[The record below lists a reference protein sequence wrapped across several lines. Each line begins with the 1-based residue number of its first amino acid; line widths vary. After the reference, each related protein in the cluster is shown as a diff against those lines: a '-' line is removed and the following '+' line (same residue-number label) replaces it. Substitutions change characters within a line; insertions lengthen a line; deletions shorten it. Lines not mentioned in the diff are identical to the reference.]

1 MDKGNLVQLLQAS
14 QIPDT
19 EKVKAVTA
27 ELQKNYY
34 SHPESLLLLIE
45 VTISHEDAG
54 IRQLASVQ
62 ALRLTPRHWSK
73 LPANQRSLALQ
84 HLLESILSDQSANS
98 RHSKSRLLA
107 AGLGIDLEDGENQD
121 FLRGLLSLN
130 TNENVTHREVGSY
143 ILFALLEE
151 DPTHFAE
158 QVSELLGLIK
168 TTIVDAA
175 SADVRL
181 NSVKSVGALLML
193 IDPEEDA
200 QSLTILQSL
209 VQPMVEIL
217 KAAIDQGNDDQYKD
231 VFEVFQS
238 FLAYDSALLAAHLKD
253 LLQFMI
259 ELAVNTDVEEDARS
273 QALAFLSQCARYRR
287 MKIQGMKDMGALLMV
302 KSMEIVAEIDNDADE
317 DDNSP
322 ARTALSLIDQLASDL
337 PPKQVIV
344 PLLDRFPGFAQSQN
358 PGHRKSAILSLGTAA
373 EGAPDFIATQLQ
385 TLLPTVLQLLNDQDG
400 SVRHAALVG
409 LIHLADEMA
418 DELSPQHEALIGAL
432 LNNLEAAAG
441 GSDKQNISI
450 IRAACGALDS
460 LIGEGLDDQLI
471 KNFGPKLIVP
481 MGKLLNHE
489 EYSVKSAAAGAIGA
503 IASALGG
510 DEFKPYFKDVMTAL
524 GQYVNIKDSEEALAL
539 RSSVCDSMGRIA
551 DAVGAQEFQPYVMDL
566 MKASEE
572 ALQLDNARLKETS
585 FILWASL
592 SKVYGSEFVHFLPG
606 VFKGL
611 FDCLE
616 LEEEEVSIPGVN
628 KEDIPEGLLLAGGK
642 KLKFKSVDDD
652 IEEMDDDD
660 EDWDDLDDFAGVTA
674 VALEQEIALEV
685 LGDVITHS
693 CGVDN
698 IKEYLDTAME
708 KVKALAQ
715 HPYDGARKAAIS
727 TLWRSYARVWQ
738 LFEEQTGAK
747 WEAGIPLKQTPDPV
761 LIGLGQMVVGATLSV
776 WAEDQERMSNSRY
789 TQLTQTH
796 KVGVITEINRNIAA
810 TLKACGPAIL
820 THEDMLK
827 ESITVLG
834 CLITRSHP
842 CQQDLGDE
850 EEEQEAEGSSEFD
863 WLVIDTAMDVI
874 LGLATALGG
883 DFAEMWK
890 VFQQVILK
898 FASSQEAL
906 ERSTS
911 VGVIAEAVKYMGN
924 AVTPFTPQ
932 LLPVLIHRLTDEDSL
947 AKSNAAYAT
956 GQLIFNSTNTDAT
969 IAQYQTILQ
978 KLEPLL
984 HIQESRMVD
993 NVSGCISRMIMVNPN
1008 PALVERVLP
1017 ALVDV
1022 LPLKEDFEE
1031 NAPIYQAIYKLY
1043 DAQNPTVQQLTPKIL
1058 PVLRTVVGEPEE
1070 QLDAETRQLVQKLLQ
1085 VLN

>member
-34 SHPESLLLLIE
+34 SQPESLLLLIE

-62 ALRLTPRHWSK
+62 ALRLTPRHWAK
-73 LPANQRSLALQ
+73 LPSDKKELAKK
-84 HLLESILSDQSANS
+84 HLTESILNDQSSTS

-107 AGLGIDLEDGENQD
+107 GAVGVDLEDGEGQD
-121 FLRGLLSLN
+121 FVRELLALNTSDNVAHREIGSFILVCLLENDPLPFVEQVKALLSL
-130 TNENVTHREVGSY
+130 
-143 ILFALLEE
+143 IA
-151 DPTHFAE
+151 
-158 QVSELLGLIK
+158 K
-168 TTIVDAA
+168 TIVDPA
-175 SADVRL
+175 SIEVRL
-181 NSVKSVGALLML
+181 NSAKAVSALLAL
-193 IDPEEDA
+193 VDVEEDNTECVEII
-200 QSLTILQSL
+200 QTMI
-209 VQPMVEIL
+209 QPTVEIL
-217 KAAIDQGNDDQYKD
+217 KNAIDQGNDDQYND
-231 VFEVFQS
+231 IFEVLQNFMT
-238 FLAYDSALLAAHLKD
+238 YDSAYLANHFKD
-253 LLQFMI
+253 LIQFMI
-259 ELAVNTDVEEDARS
+259 ELGVNTEVEDDARS
-273 QALAFLSQCARYRR
+273 QALVFLAQSARYRR
-287 MKIQGMKDMGALLMV
+287 LKIQGMKDMGALLMV
-302 KSMEIVAEIDNDADE
+302 KSMQIVAEIDNDADE
-317 DDNSP
+317 DDSSP

-337 PPKQVIV
+337 PPRPVIV
-344 PLLDRFPGFAQSQN
+344 PLLEQFPTFAQSPQ
-358 PGHRKSAILSLGTAA
+358 PGLRKSAILSLGTAA

-385 TLLPTVLQLLNDQDG
+385 PLMPQIIQLLNDQDS

-409 LIHLADEMA
+409 VIHLADEMA
-418 DELSPQHEALIGAL
+418 EELAPQHEALISAL
-432 LNNLEAAAG
+432 LTNLEAASA
-441 GSDKQNISI
+441 GSDKQSISI

-471 KNFGPKLIVP
+471 KTFGPKLIVP
-481 MGKLLNHE
+481 MGKLLGHDDF
-489 EYSVKSAAAGAIGA
+489 SVKSAAAGAIGA

-510 DEFKPYFKDVMTAL
+510 EEFKPYFKEVMGAL

-572 ALQLDNARLKETS
+572 ALNLDNARLKETS

-592 SKVYGSEFVHFLPG
+592 SKVYGNDFSHFLPG

-616 LEEEEVSIPGVN
+616 LDEEDVNIPGL
-628 KEDIPEGLLLAGGK
+628 KPEDLPEGLLIANGK
-642 KLKFKSVDDD
+642 KIRVKST
-652 IEEMDDDD
+652 EHEMEDDD
-660 EDWDDLDDFAGVTA
+660 EDEWDDMEDYSGVTA

-693 CGVDN
+693 CDAN
-698 IKEYLDTAME
+698 AIKEYLD
-708 KVKALAQ
+708 KAVERIAPLAE

-747 WEAGIPLKQTPDPV
+747 WEAGIPLKQQPDAV
-761 LIGLGQMVVGATLSV
+761 LVKLGELVVKSTNNI
-776 WAEDQERMSNSRY
+776 WAEDTERDESY
-789 TQLTQTH
+789 TLTQLTQTH
-796 KVGVITEINRNIAA
+796 KSDVITEINRNIAA

-820 THEDMLK
+820 THDDLLK
-827 ESITVLG
+827 DSVTVLG

-842 CQQDLGDE
+842 CQQDMGD
-850 EEEQEAEGSSEFD
+850 EEEQEAEGSSELD

-874 LGLATALGG
+874 LGLATALGP

-890 VFQQVILK
+890 VFEKPILK
-898 FASSQEAL
+898 FASSQENL

-911 VGVIAEAVKYMGN
+911 VGVIAEAIKYMGN
-924 AVTPFTPQ
+924 AVTPFTDG
-932 LLPVLIHRLTDEDSL
+932 LLPILNHRLTDSDPL

-956 GQLIFNSTNTDAT
+956 GQLIFNSTATDKT
-969 IAQYQTILQ
+969 IPHYPAILQ

-984 HIQESRMVD
+984 SIQESRMVD
-993 NVSGCISRMIMVNPN
+993 NVSGCICRMIMTNPN
-1008 PALVERVLP
+1008 PEFVDRVLP
-1017 ALVDV
+1017 AVVGV

-1043 DAQNPTVQQLTPKIL
+1043 DQQNPTVQQLTNKII
-1058 PVLRTVVGEPEE
+1058 PVLQTVLGPPEE
-1070 QLDAETRQLVQKLLQ
+1070 QLEPETRQLVQKLAQALQ
-1085 VLN
+1085 

>member
-34 SHPESLLLLIE
+34 SQPESLLLLIE
-45 VTISHEDAG
+45 VTISHDDAA

-73 LPANQRSLALQ
+73 LPADKRELAKK
-84 HLLESILSDQSANS
+84 HILESILNDQSASS

-107 AGLGIDLEDGENQD
+107 CAVGLDLEDGEGQD
-121 FLRGLLSLN
+121 FVRGLLSLN
-130 TNENVTHREVGSY
+130 TSDNVAHREVGSY
-143 ILFALLEE
+143 ILFALLEN

-158 QVSELLGLIK
+158 QTQQLLGLVQK
-168 TTIVDAA
+168 TIVDPA

-181 NSVKSVGALLML
+181 SSVKSVGALLML
-193 IDPEEDA
+193 VDPEEDA
-200 QSLTILQSL
+200 QSLNLIQQL

-217 KAAIDQGNDDQYKD
+217 KNAISEGNDDQYRD

-238 FLAYDSALLAAHLKD
+238 FLAYDSAFLAAHLKD
-253 LLQFMI
+253 LIHFMI
-259 ELAVNTDVEEDARS
+259 DLAVNTEVEEDARS

-287 MKIQGMKDMGALLMV
+287 MKLQAMKDMGALLMV
-302 KSMEIVAEIDNDADE
+302 KSMQIVTEIDTDDE
-317 DDNSP
+317 DDDNSP

-337 PPKQVIV
+337 PPRQVIV
-344 PLLDRFPGFAQSQN
+344 PLLEQFAQFAQNPN

-385 TLLPTVLQLLNDQDG
+385 PLLPVVLQLLNDQDG

-418 DELSPQHEALIGAL
+418 DELSPKHRDLISAL
-432 LNNLEAAAG
+432 LTNLEAVAG
-441 GSDKQNISI
+441 SSDKQSVRI

-460 LIGEGLDDQLI
+460 LIGEGLDDELI
-471 KNFGPKLIVP
+471 KEFGPKLIVP
-481 MGKLLNHE
+481 MGKLLGHDDFA
-489 EYSVKSAAAGAIGA
+489 VKAAAAGAIGA

-510 DEFKPYFKDVMTAL
+510 EQFKPYFKDVMGAL
-524 GQYVNIKDSEEALAL
+524 GQYVTIKDSEEALAL

-572 ALQLDNARLKETS
+572 ALSLDNARLKETS

-592 SKVYGSEFVHFLPG
+592 SKVYGSEFSHFLPG

-616 LEEEEVSIPGVN
+616 LEEESVSIPGL
-628 KEDIPEGLLLAGGK
+628 KEEDIPEGLLLSGGK
-642 KLKFKSVDDD
+642 KLNFKAVD
-652 IEEMDDDD
+652 EDD
-660 EDWDDLDDFAGVTA
+660 EEGMDEDADWEDLDDFAGVTA

-693 CGVDN
+693 CGADA
-698 IKEYLDTAME
+698 IRQYLGDAMG
-708 KVKALAQ
+708 KVAPLAE

-738 LFEEQTGAK
+738 LFEESTGTK
-747 WEAGIPLKQTPDPV
+747 WQAGFPPKQQPDEV
-761 LIGLGQMVVGATLSV
+761 ILNLGQMVVDATKGV
-776 WAEDQERMSNSRY
+776 WQEDTERS
-789 TQLTQTH
+789 
-796 KVGVITEINRNIAA
+796 VITEINRNIAA
-810 TLKACGPAIL
+810 TLKACGPSIL
-820 THEDMLK
+820 THDDLLK
-827 ESITVLG
+827 ESITILG
-834 CLITRSHP
+834 TLITRSHP

-863 WLVIDTAMDVI
+863 WLVIDTALDVI

-890 VFQQVILK
+890 IFEKPILK
-898 FASSQEAL
+898 FASSQESL
-906 ERSTS
+906 ERSTA
-911 VGVIAEAVKYMGN
+911 VGVIAEAVKYMGE
-924 AVTPFTPQ
+924 AVTPFTDS
-932 LLPVLIHRLTDEDSL
+932 LLPILTHRLTDPDSL

-956 GQLIFNSTNTDAT
+956 GQLIYNSQSTDKT
-969 IAQYQTILQ
+969 IPQYPAVLE

-984 HIQESRMVD
+984 QIKESRMVD
-993 NVSGCISRMIMVNPN
+993 NVSGCISRMILRNPN
-1008 PALVERVLP
+1008 PEFVERVLP
-1017 ALVDV
+1017 AVVSV
-1022 LPLKEDFEE
+1022 LPLQEDYEE
-1031 NAPIYQAIYKLY
+1031 NAPIYQAIAKLY
-1043 DAQNPTVQQLTPKIL
+1043 DQQNPTVVNLTPKIL
-1058 PVLRTVVGEPEE
+1058 PILQAVLSPPEE
-1070 QLDAETRQLVQKLLQ
+1070 QLEPETRQLVQKLASL
-1085 VLN
+1085 LH

>member
-34 SHPESLLLLIE
+34 SQPESLLLLIE

-62 ALRLTPRHWSK
+62 ALRLTPRHWAK
-73 LPANQRSLALQ
+73 LPSDKKELAKK
-84 HLLESILSDQSANS
+84 HLTESILNDQSSTS

-107 AGLGIDLEDGENQD
+107 GAVGVDLEDGEGQD
-121 FLRGLLSLN
+121 FVRELLALNTSDNVAHREIGSFILVCLLENDPLPFVEQVKALLSL
-130 TNENVTHREVGSY
+130 
-143 ILFALLEE
+143 IA
-151 DPTHFAE
+151 
-158 QVSELLGLIK
+158 K
-168 TTIVDAA
+168 TIVDPA
-175 SADVRL
+175 SIEVRL
-181 NSVKSVGALLML
+181 NSAKAVSALLAL
-193 IDPEEDA
+193 VDVEEDNTECVEII
-200 QSLTILQSL
+200 QTMI
-209 VQPMVEIL
+209 QPTVEIL
-217 KAAIDQGNDDQYKD
+217 KNAIDQGNDDQYND
-231 VFEVFQS
+231 IFEVLQNFMT
-238 FLAYDSALLAAHLKD
+238 YDSAYLANHFKD
-253 LLQFMI
+253 LIQFMI
-259 ELAVNTDVEEDARS
+259 ELGVNTEVEDDARS
-273 QALAFLSQCARYRR
+273 QALVFLAQSARYRR
-287 MKIQGMKDMGALLMV
+287 LKIQGMKDMGALLMV
-302 KSMEIVAEIDNDADE
+302 KSMQIVAEIDNDADE
-317 DDNSP
+317 DDSSP

-337 PPKQVIV
+337 PPRQVIV
-344 PLLDRFPGFAQSQN
+344 PLLEQFPTFAQSPQ
-358 PGHRKSAILSLGTAA
+358 PGLRKSAILSLGTAA

-385 TLLPTVLQLLNDQDG
+385 PLMPQIIQLLNDQDS

-409 LIHLADEMA
+409 VIHLADEMA
-418 DELSPQHEALIGAL
+418 EELAPQHEALISAL
-432 LNNLEAAAG
+432 LTNLEAASA
-441 GSDKQNISI
+441 GSDKQSISI

-471 KNFGPKLIVP
+471 KTFGPKLIVP
-481 MGKLLNHE
+481 MGKLLGHDDF
-489 EYSVKSAAAGAIGA
+489 SVKSAAAGAIGA

-510 DEFKPYFKDVMTAL
+510 EEFKPYFKEVMGAL

-572 ALQLDNARLKETS
+572 ALSLDNARLKETS

-592 SKVYGSEFVHFLPG
+592 SKVYGNEFSHFLPG

-616 LEEEEVSIPGVN
+616 LDEEDVNIPGL
-628 KEDIPEGLLLAGGK
+628 KPEDLPEGLLIANGK
-642 KLKFKSVDDD
+642 KIRVKSTED
-652 IEEMDDDD
+652 EMEDDD
-660 EDWDDLDDFAGVTA
+660 EDEWDDMDDYSGVTA

-693 CGVDN
+693 CDAN
-698 IKEYLDTAME
+698 AIKEYLD
-708 KVKALAQ
+708 KAVERIAPLAE

-747 WEAGIPLKQTPDPV
+747 WEAGIPLKQQPDAV
-761 LIGLGQMVVGATLSV
+761 LVKLGELVVKSTNNI
-776 WAEDQERMSNSRY
+776 WAEDTERD
-789 TQLTQTH
+789 
-796 KVGVITEINRNIAA
+796 VITEINRNIAA

-820 THEDMLK
+820 THDDLLK
-827 ESITVLG
+827 DSVTVLG

-842 CQQDLGDE
+842 CQQDMGD
-850 EEEQEAEGSSEFD
+850 EEEQEAEGSSELD

-874 LGLATALGG
+874 LGLATALGP

-890 VFQQVILK
+890 VFEKPILK
-898 FASSQEAL
+898 FASSQENL

-911 VGVIAEAVKYMGN
+911 VGVIAEAIKYMGN
-924 AVTPFTPQ
+924 AVTPFTDG
-932 LLPVLIHRLTDEDSL
+932 LLPILNHRLTDSDPL

-956 GQLIFNSTNTDAT
+956 GQLIFNSTGTDKT
-969 IAQYQTILQ
+969 IPHYPAILQ

-984 HIQESRMVD
+984 SIQESRMVD
-993 NVSGCISRMIMVNPN
+993 NVSGCICRMIMTNPN
-1008 PALVERVLP
+1008 PEFVERVLP
-1017 ALVDV
+1017 AVVGV

-1043 DAQNPTVQQLTPKIL
+1043 DQQNPTVQQLTNKII
-1058 PVLRTVVGEPEE
+1058 PVLQTVLGPPEE
-1070 QLDAETRQLVQKLLQ
+1070 QLEPETRQLVQKLAQALQ
-1085 VLN
+1085 

>member
-34 SHPESLLLLIE
+34 SQPESLLLLIE
-45 VTISHEDAG
+45 ITISHEDAA
-54 IRQLASVQ
+54 IRQLSSVQ
-62 ALRLTPRHWSK
+62 CLRLTPRHWSK
-73 LPANQRSLALQ
+73 LPADKRELAKK
-84 HLLESILSDQSANS
+84 HLLESILNDQSASS

-107 AGLGIDLEDGENQD
+107 GAVGLDLEDGEGQD
-121 FLRGLLSLN
+121 FVRALLSLN
-130 TNENVTHREVGSY
+130 TSENVAHREVGSY
-143 ILFALLEE
+143 ILFALLEN

-158 QVSELLGLIK
+158 QTSQLLGLIK
-168 TTIVDAA
+168 KTIVDPA

-181 NSVKSVGALLML
+181 NSVKAVGALLML

-200 QSLTILQSL
+200 ESLTILQQV

-217 KAAIDQGNDDQYKD
+217 KNAIQNGDDDQYKD
-231 VFEVFQS
+231 IFEVFQS

-253 LLQFMI
+253 LIHFMI
-259 ELAVNTDVEEDARS
+259 DLAVNTEVEEDARS

-302 KSMEIVAEIDNDADE
+302 KSMHVVAEIDTDDDD

-322 ARTALSLIDQLASDL
+322 ARTALSLIDQLSSDL
-337 PPKQVIV
+337 PPRQVIV
-344 PLLDRFPGFAQSQN
+344 PLLEQFAQFAQNPN

-385 TLLPTVLQLLNDQDG
+385 PLLPIVLNLLNDQDG

-418 DELSPQHEALIGAL
+418 DELSPKHRELIGAL
-432 LNNLEAAAG
+432 LTNLEAVAG
-441 GSDKQNISI
+441 SSDKQSVRI

-460 LIGEGLDDQLI
+460 LIGEGLDDELI
-471 KNFGPKLIVP
+471 KEFGPKLIVP
-481 MGKLLNHE
+481 MGKLLGHDDFA
-489 EYSVKSAAAGAIGA
+489 VKAAAAGAIGA

-510 DEFKPYFKDVMTAL
+510 EQFKPYFSEVMGAL
-524 GQYVNIKDSEEALAL
+524 GQYVTIKDSEEALAL

-572 ALQLDNARLKETS
+572 ALSLDNARLKETS

-592 SKVYGSEFVHFLPG
+592 SKVYGSEFAHFLPG

-616 LEEEEVSIPGVN
+616 LEEEEISIPGLT
-628 KEDIPEGLLLAGGK
+628 EDDIPEGLLLSGGK
-642 KLKFKSVDDD
+642 KLRVKSA
-652 IEEMDDDD
+652 EEDEEDMDEDA
-660 EDWDDLDDFAGVTA
+660 DWDDIDDFTGVTA

-693 CGVDN
+693 CGADA
-698 IKEYLDTAME
+698 ISQYLDEAMS
-708 KVKALAQ
+708 KVSPLAE

-727 TLWRSYARVWQ
+727 TLWRAYARVWQ

-747 WEAGIPLKQTPDPV
+747 WEAGFPPKQTPDNV
-761 LIGLGQMVVGATLSV
+761 IIGLGQMVVQATKGV
-776 WAEDQERMSNSRY
+776 WQEDTERS
-789 TQLTQTH
+789 
-796 KVGVITEINRNIAA
+796 VITEINRNIAA

-820 THEDMLK
+820 THDDLLK
-827 ESITVLG
+827 ESITILG
-834 CLITRSHP
+834 TLITRSHP

-850 EEEQEAEGSSEFD
+850 EEEELEGEGSSEFD
-863 WLVIDTAMDVI
+863 WLVIDTALDVV

-890 VFQQVILK
+890 IFEKPILK

-906 ERSTS
+906 ERSTA
-911 VGVIAEAVKYMGN
+911 VGVIAEAIKYMGN
-924 AVTPFTPQ
+924 AVTPFTQ
-932 LLPVLIHRLTDEDSL
+932 TLLPVLVHRLTDPDSL

-956 GQLIFNSTNTDAT
+956 GQLIFNSTQTDKT
-969 IAQYQTILQ
+969 IPQYPAILE

-984 HIQESRMVD
+984 QIKESRMVD
-993 NVSGCISRMIMVNPN
+993 NVSGCISRMVMVNPN
-1008 PALVERVLP
+1008 PEFVDRVIP
-1017 ALVDV
+1017 AIVNV
-1022 LPLKEDFEE
+1022 LPLQEDYEE
-1031 NAPIYQAIYKLY
+1031 NAPIFQAIYKLY
-1043 DAQNPTVQQLTPKIL
+1043 DQQNPTVQRLTPQIL
-1058 PVLRTVVGEPEE
+1058 PVLQAVLSPPEDQLEPE
-1070 QLDAETRQLVQKLLQ
+1070 TRELVQKLAQALH
-1085 VLN
+1085 

>member
-34 SHPESLLLLIE
+34 SQPESLLLLIE
-45 VTISHEDAG
+45 ITISHDDAA

-73 LPANQRSLALQ
+73 LDADKRELAKK
-84 HLLESILSDQSANS
+84 HILESILNDQSVSS
-98 RHSKSRLLA
+98 RHSKSRFLA
-107 AGLGIDLEDGENQD
+107 CAVGLDLEDGEGQD
-121 FLRGLLSLN
+121 FVRGALSLN
-130 TNENVTHREVGSY
+130 TSDNVVHREVGSY
-143 ILFALLEE
+143 LLFALLEN
-151 DPTHFAE
+151 DPSPFAD
-158 QVSELLGLIK
+158 QAQQLIGLVQK
-168 TTIVDAA
+168 TIVDPA

-181 NSVKSVGALLML
+181 NSVKSVGGLLMVV
-193 IDPEEDA
+193 DPEEDA
-200 QSLTILQSL
+200 QSLNLIQQL

-217 KAAIDQGNDDQYKD
+217 KNAISEGNDEQYRD

-238 FLAYDSALLAAHLKD
+238 FLAYDSAFLAAHLKD
-253 LLQFMI
+253 LIHFMI
-259 ELAVNTDVEEDARS
+259 DLAVNTEVEEDARS

-287 MKIQGMKDMGALLMV
+287 MKLQAMKDMGALLMV
-302 KSMEIVAEIDNDADE
+302 KSMQVVTEIDTDDE
-317 DDNSP
+317 DDDNSP

-337 PPKQVIV
+337 PPRQVIV
-344 PLLDRFPGFAQSQN
+344 PLLEQFTQFAQNPN

-385 TLLPTVLQLLNDQDG
+385 PLLPILLQLLNDQDA
-400 SVRHAALVG
+400 SVRHASLVG

-418 DELSPQHEALIGAL
+418 DELSPKHRELISAL
-432 LNNLEAAAG
+432 LTNLEAVSG
-441 GSDKQNISI
+441 SSDKQSVRI

-460 LIGEGLDDQLI
+460 LIGEGLDDELI
-471 KNFGPKLIVP
+471 TEFGPKLIVP
-481 MGKLLNHE
+481 VGKLLGHDDFA
-489 EYSVKSAAAGAIGA
+489 VKAAAAGAIGA

-510 DEFKPYFKDVMTAL
+510 EQFKPYFKEVMGAL
-524 GQYVNIKDSEEALAL
+524 GQYVTIKDSEEALAL

-572 ALQLDNARLKETS
+572 ALGLDNARLKETS

-592 SKVYGSEFVHFLPG
+592 SKVYGSEFAHFLPG

-616 LEEEEVSIPGVN
+616 LEEESVSIPGLTE
-628 KEDIPEGLLLAGGK
+628 EDIPEGLLLSGGK
-642 KLKFKSVDDD
+642 KLNFKIAD
-652 IEEMDDDD
+652 EEDMDA
-660 EDWDDLDDFAGVTA
+660 DWEDLDEFAGVTA

-693 CGVDN
+693 CGADA
-698 IKEYLDTAME
+698 IRQYLGDAMG
-708 KVKALAQ
+708 KVAPLAD

-738 LFEEQTGAK
+738 LFEESTGTK
-747 WEAGIPLKQTPDPV
+747 WQAGFPPKQQPDEV
-761 LIGLGQMVVGATLSV
+761 ILNLGQMVVDATKGA
-776 WAEDQERMSNSRY
+776 WQEDTERN
-789 TQLTQTH
+789 
-796 KVGVITEINRNIAA
+796 VITEINRNVAA
-810 TLKACGPAIL
+810 TLKACGPSIL
-820 THEDMLK
+820 THDDLLK
-827 ESITVLG
+827 ESITILG
-834 CLITRSHP
+834 TLITRSHP

-863 WLVIDTAMDVI
+863 WLVIDTALDVV

-890 VFQQVILK
+890 IFEKPILK

-906 ERSTS
+906 ERSTA
-911 VGVIAEAVKYMGN
+911 VGVIAEAIKYMGE
-924 AVTPFTPQ
+924 AVTPFTDS
-932 LLPVLIHRLTDEDSL
+932 LLPVLAHRLTDPDSL
-947 AKSNAAYAT
+947 AKSNAAYAI
-956 GQLIFNSTNTDAT
+956 GQLIFNSQSTDKT
-969 IAQYQTILQ
+969 IPQYPAILE

-984 HIQESRMVD
+984 QVKESRMVD
-993 NVSGCISRMIMVNPN
+993 NVSGCISRMILRNPN
-1008 PALVERVLP
+1008 PEFVERVLP
-1017 ALVDV
+1017 AVVGV
-1022 LPLKEDFEE
+1022 LPLQEDYEE
-1031 NAPIYQAIYKLY
+1031 NAPIYQAIAKLY
-1043 DAQNPTVQQLTPKIL
+1043 DEQNPTVANLTPKIL
-1058 PVLRTVVGEPEE
+1058 PILQSVLSPPEE
-1070 QLDAETRQLVQKLLQ
+1070 QLEPETRQLIQKLVSL
-1085 VLN
+1085 LH

>member
-34 SHPESLLLLIE
+34 SQPESLLLLIE

-62 ALRLTPRHWSK
+62 ALRLTPRHWAK
-73 LPANQRSLALQ
+73 LPSDKKELAKK
-84 HLLESILSDQSANS
+84 HLTESILNDQSSTS

-107 AGLGIDLEDGENQD
+107 GAVGVDLEDGEGQD
-121 FLRGLLSLN
+121 FVRELLALNTSDNVAHREIGSFILVCLLENDPLPFVEQVKALLSL
-130 TNENVTHREVGSY
+130 
-143 ILFALLEE
+143 IA
-151 DPTHFAE
+151 
-158 QVSELLGLIK
+158 K
-168 TTIVDAA
+168 TIVDPA
-175 SADVRL
+175 SIEVRL
-181 NSVKSVGALLML
+181 NSAKAVSALLAL
-193 IDPEEDA
+193 VDVEEDNTECVEII
-200 QSLTILQSL
+200 QTMI
-209 VQPMVEIL
+209 QPTVEIL
-217 KAAIDQGNDDQYKD
+217 KNAIDQGNDDQYND
-231 VFEVFQS
+231 IFEVLQNFMT
-238 FLAYDSALLAAHLKD
+238 YDSAYLANHFKD
-253 LLQFMI
+253 LIQFMI
-259 ELAVNTDVEEDARS
+259 ELGVNTEVEDDARS
-273 QALAFLSQCARYRR
+273 QALVFLAQSARYRR
-287 MKIQGMKDMGALLMV
+287 LKIQGMKDMGALLMV
-302 KSMEIVAEIDNDADE
+302 KSMQIVAEIDNDADE
-317 DDNSP
+317 DDSSP

-337 PPKQVIV
+337 PPRQVIV
-344 PLLDRFPGFAQSQN
+344 PLLEQFPTFAQSPQ
-358 PGHRKSAILSLGTAA
+358 PGLRKSAILSLGTAA

-385 TLLPTVLQLLNDQDG
+385 PLMPQIIQLLNDQDS

-409 LIHLADEMA
+409 VIHLADEMA
-418 DELSPQHEALIGAL
+418 EELAPQHEALISAL
-432 LNNLEAAAG
+432 LTNLEAASA
-441 GSDKQNISI
+441 GSDKQSISI

-471 KNFGPKLIVP
+471 KTFGPKLIVP
-481 MGKLLNHE
+481 MGKLLGHDDF
-489 EYSVKSAAAGAIGA
+489 SVKSAAAGAIGA

-510 DEFKPYFKDVMTAL
+510 EEFKPYFKEVMGAL

-539 RSSVCDSMGRIA
+539 RSAVCDSMGRIA

-572 ALQLDNARLKETS
+572 ALSLDNARLKETS

-592 SKVYGSEFVHFLPG
+592 SKVYGNEFSHFLPG

-616 LEEEEVSIPGVN
+616 LDEEDVNIPGL
-628 KEDIPEGLLLAGGK
+628 KPEDLPEGLLIANGK
-642 KLKFKSVDDD
+642 KIRVKSTED
-652 IEEMDDDD
+652 EMEDDD
-660 EDWDDLDDFAGVTA
+660 EDEWDDMDDYSGVTA

-693 CGVDN
+693 CDAN
-698 IKEYLDTAME
+698 AIKEYLD
-708 KVKALAQ
+708 KAVERIAPLAE

-747 WEAGIPLKQTPDPV
+747 WEAGIPLKQQPDAV
-761 LIGLGQMVVGATLSV
+761 LVKLGELVVKSTNNI
-776 WAEDQERMSNSRY
+776 WAEDTERD
-789 TQLTQTH
+789 
-796 KVGVITEINRNIAA
+796 VITEINRNIAA

-820 THEDMLK
+820 THDDLLK
-827 ESITVLG
+827 DSVTVLG

-842 CQQDLGDE
+842 CQQDMGD
-850 EEEQEAEGSSEFD
+850 EEEQEAEGSSELD

-874 LGLATALGG
+874 LGLATALGP
-883 DFAEMWK
+883 DFSEMWK
-890 VFQQVILK
+890 VFEKPILK
-898 FASSQEAL
+898 FASSQENL

-911 VGVIAEAVKYMGN
+911 VGVIAEAIKYMGN
-924 AVTPFTPQ
+924 AVTPFTDG
-932 LLPVLIHRLTDEDSL
+932 LLPILNHRLTDSDPL

-956 GQLIFNSTNTDAT
+956 GQLIFNSTATDKT
-969 IAQYQTILQ
+969 IPHYPAILQ

-984 HIQESRMVD
+984 SIQESRMVD
-993 NVSGCISRMIMVNPN
+993 NVSGCICRMIMTNPN
-1008 PALVERVLP
+1008 PEFVERVLP
-1017 ALVDV
+1017 AVVGV

-1043 DAQNPTVQQLTPKIL
+1043 DQQNPTVQQLTNKII
-1058 PVLRTVVGEPEE
+1058 PVLQTVLGPPEE
-1070 QLDAETRQLVQKLLQ
+1070 QLEPETRQLVQKLAQALQ
-1085 VLN
+1085 